1 MAEGWGNGQNGD
13 DLFNLENP
21 AGLAGQNPTVQQQN
35 VVTEGGTPVTI
46 TATSANTQ
54 ATTPTTTTEQFSD
67 SAGAFASLYARRL
80 AHEEEE
86 RRLSSIPQNNPR
98 IRPFTTNERDW
109 IKNIYNTV
117 GGYAEE
123 QENMGMTPQNERM
136 QESTNS
142 SVGKNHRENE
152 VLHNIFLFKTTR
164 EDNGISPHP

>member
-1 MAEGWGNGQNGD
+1 MS
-13 DLFNLENP
+13 NLENP
-21 AGLAGQNPTVQQQN
+21 AGLAGQNPNVQQQN

-54 ATTPTTTTEQFSD
+54 AATPTTTTEQFSD
-67 SAGAFASLYARRL
+67 SAGAFASLYARQL

-117 GGYAEE
+117 GGYADE

-142 SVGKNHRENE
+142 SVGK
-152 VLHNIFLFKTTR
+152 
-164 EDNGISPHP
+164 